1 MSKSTLTGER
11 LYLRPL
17 ASRDAEAL
25 LRLVSENREFFAQ
38 REAAVR
44 GEGYFTVDGQL
55 ERIQEVVQMEASG
68 RGVNLGIFLH
78 AGDELI
84 GHLGLFGIL
93 RGGFQEARIGYMLA
107 ERHSGQGYA
116 TEAVNLAV
124 AYAFGE
130 LDLHRLET
138 GVQLDNP
145 ASARV
150 LSKAGFREEGM
161 SLRWVQIAEAWED
174 CLRFALTKE
183 EWEEPALPG

>member
-1 MSKSTLTGER
+1 
-11 LYLRPL
+11 
-17 ASRDAEAL
+17 
-25 LRLVSENREFFAQ
+25 
-38 REAAVR
+38 
-44 GEGYFTVDGQL
+44 
-55 ERIQEVVQMEASG
+55 MEASG

-84 GHLGLFGIL
+84 GHLALFGIL
-93 RGGFQEARIGYMLA
+93 RGGFQDARIGYMLA

-183 EWEEPALPG
+183 EFAARFRERFYDPAFAGVKQSRSERFRAIPLCIIPAKAGIHSSTATMRQGGSRLSPG